1 MKNIFSHKNR
11 VKWVILT
18 VLIITLLLPMGVLAE
33 SDNTQSME
41 SLVFLGNQNLP
52 PMVYLENGLPK
63 GIVVDIVHALAV
75 KMGRTIEI
83 KVMNWAEAQKIVEQ
97 GGADALIQINTT
109 EERKKIY
116 DFSDP
121 LLDSKFSIFTL
132 TDTAGISGVAD
143 LRGLR
148 VGVEAK
154 GYPSVVLQSDSLIE
168 LMNAPCILD
177 AFHMLKDG
185 SIDAVVADEW
195 VGEYILAKNGIDGV
209 LVADD
214 PIATLQSSIAVQKG
228 DTELLAAINKGLTEI
243 KEDGTYQQILDNWK
257 PAEVVFQTRDQ
268 IRLTQY
274 QYIFVA
280 LIIAVIFAVVWW
292 LLLFRQFTKTK
303 RMKLLLEEEH
313 RQLTDTIIGT
323 KIGTWE
329 WNVQTGETVFDAR
342 WADIIGYTPEELS
355 SSNMDVWKGYIH
367 PEDLEKSE
375 TQLNMIID
383 KKADYFDVEY
393 RMKHKAGHWVWV
405 NIKGK
410 VISWTTDGRPLLMSG
425 MSIDI
430 TDRKHSEEAIKE
442 SEAKYRLLTENA
454 SDVIWVFNLSKNEF
468 EYISPAIF
476 FLRGITQEEAM
487 HQSLEE
493 SMTPESF
500 VVVKDAIAKRMD
512 SVPMNPGVPDYLVME
527 IQQPCKN
534 GGVIWVEIST
544 KSRLNS
550 EGQIEIVGISR
561 NIEERRKAQAESLYL
576 SYHDQLTGLYNR
588 RFYEEELDRLDTEN
602 NLPLTIAMGDVNGLK
617 LINDSFGHAA
627 GDELLKRVAEV
638 IRKGCREGDILA
650 RLGGDEFSIIL
661 PQTNAVEAG
670 KVLDRIKDLLS
681 EEKAGA
687 IGISISF
694 GYETKNNG
702 NEDVQEIIKK
712 TEDHM
717 YRHKIYE
724 SSSMRSR
731 TIDLIMNTL
740 FEKNDREMLHSK
752 RVSEICEAIANK
764 MDFDKDDVNQIRI
777 AGLMHDIG
785 KIGIDEKI
793 LNTPQAL
800 DDDDWKEIKKHPEIG
815 YRILNSVTEFSE
827 IAGDILAHHERWDGT
842 GYPKGLKGEEI
853 PLRARII
860 AIADSYDAMTVGR
873 AYKAARSEDATAEEI
888 RRCSG
893 TQFDPEIAK
902 IFIAMVLKSELGCD
916 NSL

>member
-1 MKNIFSHKNR
+1 MKNVFSHKNR

-18 VLIITLLLPMGVLAE
+18 VLIIMLLLPMGVFAE
-33 SDNTQSME
+33 SDNTQSTE
-41 SLVFLGNQNLP
+41 PLVFLGNQNLP
-52 PMVYLENGLPK
+52 PVVYLENGLPK

-83 KVMNWAEAQKIVEQ
+83 KAMNWAEAQKIVEQ
-97 GGADALIQINTT
+97 GGADALIQINIT

-121 LLDSKFSIFTL
+121 LLESKFSIFTL
-132 TDTAGISGVAD
+132 SGKIGILGAAD

-168 LMNAPCILD
+168 LVNAPSILD
-177 AFHMLKDG
+177 AFHMLKNG
-185 SIDAVVADEW
+185 SVDAVVADEW

-209 LVADD
+209 LVAGD
-214 PIATLQSSIAVQKG
+214 PIAILQSSIAVQKG
-228 DTELLAAINKGLTEI
+228 DAELLAAINKGLAEI
-243 KEDGTYQQILDNWK
+243 KADGTYQQILDDWK

-292 LLLFRQFTKTK
+292 LLLFRQLTKTK
-303 RMKLLLEEEH
+303 KMKHMLEEEH
-313 RQLTDTIIGT
+313 QRLTDTIFGA
-323 KIGTWE
+323 KVGTWE
-329 WNVQTGETVFDAR
+329 WNVQTGVTVFGVR
-342 WADIIGYTPEELS
+342 CADIIGYTPEELS
-355 SSNMDVWKGYIH
+355 PLNIDVWKGYIH
-367 PEDLEKSE
+367 PEDLEKFE
-375 TQLNMIID
+375 TQLNLIFD
-383 KKADYFDVEY
+383 RKADYYDFEY

-410 VISWTTDGRPLLMSG
+410 VISWTADGRPLLMSG
-425 MSIDI
+425 ISIDI
-430 TDRKHSEEAIKE
+430 TDHKQSEEVIKE

-468 EYISPAIF
+468 KYVSPAVF

-500 VVVKDAIAKRMD
+500 VVVKDAIAQKMD
-512 SVPMNPGVPDYLVME
+512 LILKNSGGPDYLIME

-534 GGVIWVEIST
+534 GDIIWVEIST

-550 EGQIEIVGISR
+550 EGQIELVGISR
-561 NIEERRKAQAESLYL
+561 NIEERRKAQAERLYL

-588 RFYEEELDRLDTEN
+588 RFYEEELIRLDTGN

-627 GDELLKRVAEV
+627 GDELLKRVADV
-638 IRKGCREGDILA
+638 IRKGCREGDIIA
-650 RLGGDEFSIIL
+650 RLGGDEFSIIF

-670 KVLDRIKDLLS
+670 KILDHIKDLSS
-681 EEKAGA
+681 EEKVGS
-687 IGISISF
+687 ICISISF

-702 NEDVQEIIKK
+702 NEDIQEIIKK
-712 TEDHM
+712 MEDHM

-793 LNTPQAL
+793 LNKPQAL
-800 DDDDWKEIKKHPEIG
+800 DDDEWKEIKKHPEIG

-827 IAGDILAHHERWDGT
+827 IAGVILAHHERWDGK

-873 AYKAARSEDATAEEI
+873 AYKAARSEEESAEEI

-893 TQFDPEIAK
+893 TQFDPEIVRV
-902 IFIAMVLKSELGCD
+902 FIEKVLSKGAY
-916 NSL
+916 